1 MPEKS
6 VREMTEL
13 ERKHYSLA
21 ARMFHAAVMGSVI
34 LGLVALAI
42 GLGLYTFSLANN
54 YISTSFNLS
63 RNAAAILEKVV
74 DIEPLADDVMESY
87 RALSSEEREQTGT
100 EAYRSRFASFTSRG
114 DYEMIRSVLG
124 EFLSSSDVSAV
135 YLAMYDAETSAMV
148 YIVDP
153 DEDPTA
159 VLMPGEWEAVEPEGL
174 EKFLS
179 WDGSGM
185 LYDIDNTEYY
195 GWLCTSGVPLR
206 GSDGEIAAFV
216 LTDVSLADVRVAMKS
231 FVLQYSL
238 ALILVIFAF
247 GYLLVRHMK
256 KTLVQPINAIA
267 EAAQDYARDKRAG
280 VHVTD
285 HFSLL
290 NIRTGDEVENLSLVM
305 ADMERDLSDY
315 VDNLTRVTAEKERI
329 GTELAL
335 ATRIQADMLPNIFP
349 AFPERDDFD
358 IYASMNP
365 AKEVGGDFYD
375 FFLIDDAHLGLVMA
389 DVSGKGVPAA
399 LLMMMTKIM
408 LQNYTMS
415 GRSPKEILEVVN
427 RQICRNNREEMFVT
441 VWLGI
446 LDLCSGRLTAANA
459 GHEYPIFRDP
469 KGDFTVLRDKHG
481 FVVGGMEETKYRE
494 YQLQLEP
501 GAKLFLYTD
510 GVTEAV
516 SESGELFG
524 LDRTLRALNAAAG
537 ESPKRILESV
547 DSALKHFVGGAE
559 QFDDITMLCVEF
571 FGKKAMDDIWRK
583 ELTVEATI
591 ENIERVTDFVNEALD
606 ELDCPPKAQMQLD
619 IAVDELFSNIA
630 KFAYAPETGTVTVR
644 VEAQD
649 DPRAAILTFID
660 QGIPYDPL
668 AYKDPDITLSAEERE
683 IGGLGILVVKRTM
696 DDIHYEYRDG
706 KNILR
711 IRKNL

>member
-21 ARMFHAAVMGSVI
+21 ARMFHATVMGAVI
-34 LGLVALAI
+34 LGLVALAV
-42 GLGLYTFSLANN
+42 GLGLYTFSLANK
-54 YISTSFNLS
+54 YISEAFNLS
-63 RNAAAILEKVV
+63 RSAAAILEKVV
-74 DIEPLADDVMESY
+74 DVEPLADDVMAAY
-87 RALSSEEREQTGT
+87 RGLSEEERDQTGT
-100 EAYRSRFASFTSRG
+100 EAYRSRFAALASRE
-114 DYEMIRSVLG
+114 DFELIRSVLG
-124 EFLSSSDVSAV
+124 DFLNSSDVSAV
-135 YLAMYDAETSAMV
+135 YLAMYDPATSAMV
-148 YIVDP
+148 YIADP
-153 DEDPTA
+153 DEDPDT
-159 VLMPGEWEAVEPEGL
+159 VLMPGEWEAVDPQGL
-174 EKFLS
+174 EKFLN
-179 WDGSGM
+179 WDGSGV
-185 LYDIDNTEYY
+185 LYDIDHTEYY

-216 LTDVSLADVRVAMKS
+216 LSDVSLADVRSGMKS

-238 ALILVIFAF
+238 ALVLVVFAF
-247 GYLLVRHMK
+247 AYLLVRRMK
-256 KTLVQPINAIA
+256 RTLVQPINAIA
-267 EAAQDYARDKRAG
+267 KAAQDYVSDKRVG
-280 VHVTD
+280 VQATD
-285 HFSLL
+285 HFSML
-290 NIRTGDEVENLSLVM
+290 NIRTGDEVENLSLIM

-315 VDNLTRVTAEKERI
+315 EENLTRVTAEKERI

-349 AFPERDDFD
+349 AFPEREDFD

-375 FFLIDDAHLGLVMA
+375 FFLIDDDHLGLVMA

-415 GRSPKEILEVVN
+415 GRSPKEVLEAVN
-427 RQICRNNREEMFVT
+427 RDICRNNREEMFVT

-446 LDLCSGRLTAANA
+446 LDLRTGRLTAVNA
-459 GHEYPIFRDP
+459 GHEYPIMKDP

-510 GVTEAV
+510 GVAEAV
-516 SESGELFG
+516 NEDGELFG
-524 LDRTLRALNAAAG
+524 LDRTLRALNAAKND
-537 ESPKRILESV
+537 SPRKILASV
-547 DSALKHFVGGAE
+547 DSAVKLYVGAAE

-571 FGKKAMDDIWRK
+571 FGKDTMDDRLRR

-591 ENIERVTDFVNEALD
+591 ENIETVTDFVNAALE
-606 ELDCPPKAQMQLD
+606 ELDCPPKAQIQLD
-619 IAVDELFSNIA
+619 IAIDELFSNIA
-630 KFAYAPETGTVTVR
+630 KFAYAPETGSATVR
-644 VEAQD
+644 VEEAD
-649 DPRAAILTFID
+649 DPRSVILTFID
-660 QGIPYDPL
+660 QGTPYDPL
-668 AYKDPDITLSAEERE
+668 ASRDPDITLSAEERE

-696 DDIHYEYRDG
+696 DDMRYEYRDG
-706 KNILR
+706 KNVLR
-711 IRKNL
+711 VRKNL